1 MLLSQHGGRFALLGL
16 IFRGGIAMDVHPGV
30 IYWLVS
36 GRIFF
41 AGIGLLLAA
50 FVLPSGQKARQ
61 CRRVS
66 CALIGVGVVLVA
78 CSSTPLPLWVHVIW
92 AAVIVAWL
100 IMRGKESSGRWYS
113 KAESALRVGAGLATI
128 AAFGLELPWH
138 LSPSLVV
145 DKSQPVYVIGDS
157 LSAGIGGVQDQTWP
171 QIMAQE
177 NNIKVIN
184 LSRAGATV
192 KSAVSMTDKVK
203 DKNALV
209 ILEIGGNDLFGS
221 KTAKEFGSELEEL
234 IQQNRSAGRTVLM
247 FELPLFPLWNN
258 YGRVQRQLSRK
269 YNIKLI
275 PKGILAGVLTSPGDT
290 IDGIHLTEKGHRR
303 MAEEV
308 ERILRW

>member
-1 MLLSQHGGRFALLGL
+1 MLLGL
-16 IFRGGIAMDVHPGV
+16 IFRGGIVMDIHPGI

-36 GRIFF
+36 GRSFF
-41 AGIGLLLAA
+41 VGAGILLAA
-50 FVLPSGQKARQ
+50 VVLPSGQEAKQ
-61 CRRVS
+61 CRRIS

-78 CSSTPLPLWVHVIW
+78 CSGTPLPLWVYGIW
-92 AAVIVAWL
+92 SAVTAIWL
-100 IMRGKESSGRWYS
+100 TMRGQESSGRWYA
-113 KAESALRVGAGLATI
+113 KAEAALRVGAGLATI

-157 LSAGIGGVQDQTWP
+157 LSAGLGEGQDKVWP
-171 QIMAQE
+171 QILAQE
-177 NNIKVIN
+177 HDIKVVN
-184 LSRAGATV
+184 LSRPGATA

-221 KTAKEFGSELEEL
+221 KTAKKFGSELEEL
-234 IQQNRSAGRTVLM
+234 IQQVRGPQRTMVM

-258 YGRVQRQLSRK
+258 YGRVQRQLSQK
-269 YNIKLI
+269 YDIKLI

-308 ERILRW
+308 GKVLRWDRTAKGKQGD